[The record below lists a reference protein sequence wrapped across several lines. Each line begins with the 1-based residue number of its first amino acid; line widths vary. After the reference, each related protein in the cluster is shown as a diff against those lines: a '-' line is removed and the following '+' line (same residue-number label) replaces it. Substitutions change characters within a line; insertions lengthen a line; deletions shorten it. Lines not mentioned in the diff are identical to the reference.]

1 MGRRRRE
8 RLEKYGLH
16 CGFGFPCPCSECS
29 PISVGLERCAGSEG
43 LSGCLQPRSHI
54 QIVVEP
60 WKGLEHWCRRETREE
75 GSECAEDKEG
85 DFLSCLILWYHDGSL
100 GGERPGSASCIPIG
114 EKLCVCACLSTADW
128 LSPFWG

>member
-1 MGRRRRE
+1 MDRRRRE

-16 CGFGFPCPCSECS
+16 CGFGFPCPRSECS

-60 WKGLEHWCRRETREE
+60 WKGLEH
-75 GSECAEDKEG
+75 CA
-85 DFLSCLILWYHDGSL
+85 
-100 GGERPGSASCIPIG
+100 G
-114 EKLCVCACLSTADW
+114 EKQGRRGASVLRTKRGTFCPVLYCGTMMVLWEVRGQALQAAFPLVRSYVCACVIYC
-128 LSPFWG
+128 